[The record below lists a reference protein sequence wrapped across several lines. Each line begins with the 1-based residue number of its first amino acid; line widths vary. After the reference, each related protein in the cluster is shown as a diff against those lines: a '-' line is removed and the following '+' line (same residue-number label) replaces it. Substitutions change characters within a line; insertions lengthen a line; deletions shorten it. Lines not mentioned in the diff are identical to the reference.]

1 MYLDLGIYY
10 YVVPLEERE
19 VHVRYANYPNANEEP
34 NMVARCRKRNGC
46 QVIALEMLEDVEAG
60 EELLWDYGDDY
71 LTSDEEE

>member
-1 MYLDLGIYY
+1 
-10 YVVPLEERE
+10 
-19 VHVRYANYPNANEEP
+19 
-34 NMVARCRKRNGC
+34 MVARCRKRNGR